1 MCKDKMDEHKMDEEA
16 RMELIRLNYI
26 KLQTCSRCKSEIDIS
41 YFGMNR
47 KKEPYKTCDNCR
59 NKINKTSNPTP
70 PLSDSENTSTTAETT
85 SITNDKYII
94 VMDVETTGLIKK
106 RGLTPNS
113 KNLNMFPNIVQFSWG
128 LYTESGECKQIKDYI
143 IKPNNWTVG
152 QSVRYHGISQERAL
166 AEGVDIKDAL
176 TDYKN
181 DIDNHCSLL
190 VCHNMTFDKTVVA
203 SELMRLNMTVSNVKE
218 CCTMLDTINYCK
230 LMPMVRG
237 EYKWPS
243 LEQLYRKCCN
253 AEIENAYNS
262 YYDVVNTAKCYF
274 TVKN

>member
-1 MCKDKMDEHKMDEEA
+1 MYIYVM
-16 RMELIRLNYI
+16 METLR
-26 KLQTCSRCKSEIDIS
+26 KCSRCKSTIDIS

-47 KKEPYKTCDNCR
+47 KKEPYETCDNCR

-94 VMDVETTGLIKK
+94 VMDVETTGLIK

-203 SELMRLNMTVSNVKE
+203 SELMRLNMTVNNVKE

-253 AEIENAYNS
+253 AEIENAHNS

-274 TVKN
+274 AVKD

>member
-1 MCKDKMDEHKMDEEA
+1 MANLRKC
-16 RMELIRLNYI
+16 
-26 KLQTCSRCKSEIDIS
+26 TRCKSEIDIS
-41 YFGMNR
+41 YFGMSR

-59 NKINKTSNPTP
+59 TKKNKTIQAPPDIEENPTTT
-70 PLSDSENTSTTAETT
+70 SETQSTTDE
-85 SITNDKYII
+85 KYII

-113 KNLNMFPNIVQFSWG
+113 NNLNMFPNIVQFSWG
-128 LYTESGECKQIKDYI
+128 LYTKSGECNQMKDYI

-152 QSVRYHGISQERAL
+152 ESIKYHGISQERAL

-176 TDYKN
+176 SDYKN

-190 VCHNMTFDKTVVA
+190 VCHNMTFDKTVVT
-203 SELMRLNMTVSNVKE
+203 SELMRLNMTVSNVNE

-230 LMPMVRG
+230 LLPMIRG

-243 LEQLYRKCCN
+243 LEQLYRKCFN
-253 AEIENAYNS
+253 AEIENAHNS

-274 TVKN
+274 AVKN

>member
-1 MCKDKMDEHKMDEEA
+1 
-16 RMELIRLNYI
+16 
-26 KLQTCSRCKSEIDIS
+26 
-41 YFGMNR
+41 
-47 KKEPYKTCDNCR
+47 
-59 NKINKTSNPTP
+59 
-70 PLSDSENTSTTAETT
+70 
-85 SITNDKYII
+85 
-94 VMDVETTGLIKK
+94 MDVETTGLIKK

-152 QSVRYHGISQERAL
+152 ESVKYHGISQERAL
-166 AEGVDIKDAL
+166 AEGVDIKEAL
-176 TDYKN
+176 SDYKH

-190 VCHNMTFDKTVVA
+190 VCHNMTFDKTVVV
-203 SELMRLNMTVSNVKE
+203 SELMRLNMTVNNVNE

-237 EYKWPS
+237 GYKWAS
-243 LEQLYRKCCN
+243 LEQLYRKCFN
-253 AEIENAYNS
+253 AEIENAHNS

-274 TVKN
+274 AVKK